1 MIITTGGNDFFK
13 YPYAAIWTGS
23 EKLGARFKVSGIL
36 FWVGELAEEQQLAK
50 HLVIIRKRGLWAG
63 DCMKYFSMT
72 GQDKETWGLGRAAL
86 PKAQC
91 FSSTTAGYRE
101 LPCHKVTTAM
111 RRGGGLYSEGKLVCI
126 PTTPRSHIS
135 PRRAC
140 PQRLWWPNKG
150 LFPSLPFQVSSGC
163 SANKPQLKPLISSS

>member
-1 MIITTGGNDFFK
+1 
-13 YPYAAIWTGS
+13 
-23 EKLGARFKVSGIL
+23 
-36 FWVGELAEEQQLAK
+36 
-50 HLVIIRKRGLWAG
+50 
-63 DCMKYFSMT
+63 MKYFSMT

-163 SANKPQLKPLISSS
+163 SANKPQLKPLISSSQKHCAIPFFLIYLLVFPVQHLPPAVARHLQTT